1 MVEEV
6 MMGVVEEE
14 EEKEEEGKEVVE
26 EVVEVEVGWD
36 LEEGQTEPPDL
47 QL

>member
-1 MVEEV
+1 
-6 MMGVVEEE
+6 MGLVEEE
-14 EEKEEEGKEVVE
+14 EEEEEEVKEMVE
-26 EVVEVEVGWD
+26 KVAEVEVGWD